1 MPVNQY
7 KVVRCAQCETLTY
20 KRVGQKV
27 NRCPI
32 CQAKLEGE
40 PLKVFAD
47 ARAAIAYIKQQ
58 KLTGTSKQGGWFETF
73 E

>member
-1 MPVNQY
+1 MPENQY
-7 KVVRCAQCETLTY
+7 KVIRCEQCETLTY

-32 CQAKLEGE
+32 CNAKLEGE
-40 PLKVFAD
+40 QLQTFAD

-58 KLTGTSKQGGWFETF
+58 KMVDAQKKGGWFESF
-73 E
+73 G

>member
-1 MPVNQY
+1 MPENQY

-32 CQAKLEGE
+32 CHAKLEGE
-40 PLKVFAD
+40 PLQTFAD

-58 KLTGTSKQGGWFETF
+58 KLTQAQNKGGWFETF